1 VSKREDIDLLTK
13 RVAELEQQ
21 VARLSD
27 QLGHADSVRLTE
39 LAEEASRLNAATEAG
54 LRTLRERAAPLG
66 VGGPR
71 FDIKLNTVYRAEA
84 DGHVS
89 VTFVGGFTG
98 RVQILAGRTNPP
110 AEPVSFPGDEYVS
123 GLIRRGE
130 YWTVAT
136 VPPGRKP
143 AFRGIFTPLY

>member
-1 VSKREDIDLLTK
+1 MTKREDIDLLTK
-13 RVAELEQQ
+13 RVAELEAQI
-21 VARLSD
+21 ARLS
-27 QLGHADSVRLTE
+27 G
-39 LAEEASRLNAATEAG
+39 AAF
-54 LRTLRERAAPLG
+54 G
-66 VGGPR
+66 VGGRR
-71 FDIKLNTVYRAEA
+71 FDITLNTVYRAEA

-98 RVQILAGRTNPP
+98 RVQILAGRTDPP
-110 AEPVSFPGDEYVS
+110 TEPVCFPGDEYVS

-130 YWTVAT
+130 YWMVAT